1 MQLLLYLL
9 EFVIHPNVQSLPKKT
24 TKGFAVATY
33 YLSLH
38 SKIVSICNVSKSI
51 GFALRFQKEA
61 TLFSFGYY
69 S

>member
-1 MQLLLYLL
+1 MQLFLHLL
-9 EFVIHPNVQSLPKKT
+9 EFIIHPNVQSLQKKNT
-24 TKGFAVATY
+24 QKD
-33 YLSLH
+33 LQLLLNILH
-38 SKIVSICNVSKSI
+38 SETVSICSVSKSI